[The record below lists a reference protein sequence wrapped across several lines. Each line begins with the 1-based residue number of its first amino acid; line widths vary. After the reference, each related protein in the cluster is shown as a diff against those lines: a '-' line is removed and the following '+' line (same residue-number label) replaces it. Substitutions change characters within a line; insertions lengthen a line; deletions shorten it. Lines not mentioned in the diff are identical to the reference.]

1 MNKTKKTISSVVA
14 AAALGTGLYFVSSD
28 KDEIQPSDK
37 INYVDNIEAI
47 DVKIHKVEL
56 PKVNTLKVKPT
67 PISGV
72 FVTKKYDIHKKDVA
86 IASVDNIT
94 IENTYDTTPSY
105 IGLHNISHI
114 PVTNTSVDRVHT
126 PPTYIGIPDISN
138 TQVNSVPISNVYN
151 IKASLVGMTNISTID
166 VLNQQISV
174 VVIDGETITIPTVAA
189 VIIQD
194 IGLEHF
200 TAEQISVI
208 VKTIHGYDT
217 NISRI
222 QDLQQLL
229 YTTIKD
235 KRMLQYDTGLSIH
248 NPILDRW
255 LEIYNA
261 PLPPPIDLVSLPAGV
276 RMIAELRSSTYAEHN
291 LNFYRQAGYNACLI
305 PITGT
310 ENIADIMR
318 LIQLVRRADMSPWFT
333 WSGPESLRWSI
344 YQDPAKLASMFQLA
358 ASQCDG
364 YIAAWRRTSAHL
376 VMQDE
381 AYMEYLVK
389 HVRNG
394 NPSIYIVGESY
405 YGETWENLPHIDRQG
420 WVARNNIVRN
430 QSGILICGIATYGFS
445 VKLLLENTFSEWIDT
460 PKLGV
465 VLGDR
470 PYYASRANINK
481 SFKDNL
487 KIKQN
492 LETRFIKAGC
502 VGTVTIHGDVSELG
516 TSLQTTDDI
525 GKFKIED

>member
-1 MNKTKKTISSVVA
+1 MNKTKKAISSAIA
-14 AAALGTGLYFVSSD
+14 AAALGTGLYFVSPD

-47 DVKIHKVEL
+47 DVKVHKVKL
-56 PKVNTLKVKPT
+56 PKVNTLKIKPAS
-67 PISGV
+67 IGGV
-72 FVTKKYDIHKKDVA
+72 MVAKKYTVSKRDVEITSIDTIVVEDA
-86 IASVDNIT
+86 YNTAPEYINIPEVSSVYNAKTNIV
-94 IENTYDTTPSY
+94 NT
-105 IGLHNISHI
+105 
-114 PVTNTSVDRVHT
+114 
-126 PPTYIGIPDISN
+126 PDIKPIDVSN
-138 TQVNSVPISNVYN
+138 KSISVMVVNGESISVP
-151 IKASLVGMTNISTID
+151 T
-166 VLNQQISV
+166 V
-174 VVIDGETITIPTVAA
+174 VAT
-189 VIIQD
+189 IIQD
-194 IGLEHF
+194 IGIEHF
-200 TAEQISVI
+200 TAQQISVI
-208 VKTIHGYDT
+208 VKTIYGYDT

-235 KRMLQYDTGLSIH
+235 KRMLQSDTGLSIH

-261 PLPPPIDLVSLPAGV
+261 PLPPPIDLVSLPIGV

-310 ENIADIMR
+310 ENITDIMR
-318 LIQLVRRADMSPWFT
+318 LIQLVRRTGMSPWFT

-358 ASQCDG
+358 AAQCDG
-364 YIAAWRRTSAHL
+364 YIVAWRRTSAHL

-381 AYMEYLVK
+381 AYMEYLVT

-394 NPSIYIVGESY
+394 NPSIYVVGESY

-445 VKLLLENTFSEWIDT
+445 VRLLLENTFSEWIDT

-470 PYYASRANINK
+470 PYYASTANINK

-487 KIKQN
+487 KVKQN

-525 GKFKIED
+525 GKFEIED